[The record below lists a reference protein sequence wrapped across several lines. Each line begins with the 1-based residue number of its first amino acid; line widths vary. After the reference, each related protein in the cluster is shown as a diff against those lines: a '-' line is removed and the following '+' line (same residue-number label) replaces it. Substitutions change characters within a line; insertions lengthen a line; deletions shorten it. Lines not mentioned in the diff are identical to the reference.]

1 MSKPRSY
8 DEVLTED
15 VIANTEDNRE
25 GVSVTDAQNR
35 VKKPL
40 KNLLS
45 NVRDI
50 KDGHRKRFFGYSGAE
65 TNNIS
70 NKDWLMC
77 FKAHHYRDC
86 PEFDLDKA
94 MQGCRYTQLEPN
106 RDTSDYII
114 PKSYKSPSSSSEKKK
129 FKAEYDSMYT
139 LLKQNPYYKHMF
151 PSNQDG
157 LVECPTDLTKAN
169 ESIARF
175 PDEVKKKEQ
184 IIPVQDHLHE
194 RDRGDF
200 GPKGLLPPEWSPWG
214 DEENPEKII
223 TEEKKVLKDL
233 KNKKNNIERNI
244 PIHEE
249 KTKYQG
255 TSIRA
260 QEEKDYAI
268 AEIGRLNERLQEI
281 TKEIDDRENK
291 IIEAKQIKNKKF
303 QVPEEL
309 HRLTEQEKKD
319 DLRYKYDDFYKQNI
333 EQKYG
338 YHEGTER
345 TMRDLKGKDPSL
357 STGLNDKPILKSKSK
372 YEVGGRKKRT
382 KKKRKGRKQVTKK
395 TNKRLKKINRRS
407 KRRRNTRRK

>member
-1 MSKPRSY
+1 MSRARYY
-8 DEVLTED
+8 DEVLMGNE
-15 VIANTEDNRE
+15 IANTEENRE
-25 GVSVTDAQNR
+25 GMSATDAQNR
-35 VKKPL
+35 VKNPL

-106 RDTSDYII
+106 RHTSDYII
-114 PKSYKSPSSSSEKKK
+114 PNSYKSPSSSSEKKK

-157 LVECPTDLTKAN
+157 EVECPTDLTKAN

-175 PDEVKKKEQ
+175 PEEEKIEE
-184 IIPVQDHLHE
+184 IISVQNQLDDRE
-194 RDRGDF
+194 RGDF
-200 GPKGLLPPEWSPWG
+200 GPKGHIPSVWSYWG
-214 DEENPEKII
+214 DEDNPEDII
-223 TEEKKVLKDL
+223 TEANRVLKDL

-244 PIHEE
+244 PIHEK

-255 TSIRA
+255 TSKRA
-260 QEEKDYAI
+260 QDDKAYAI
-268 AEIGRLNERLQEI
+268 DEIGRLNKTLKKI
-281 TKEIDDRENK
+281 TKEIDDWENK
-291 IIEAKQIKNKKF
+291 IIEAKQKKNKKF
-303 QVPEEL
+303 QVPKAL
-309 HRLTEQEKKD
+309 HRLTEEEKKD
-319 DLRYKYDDFYKQNI
+319 DLRYKYDDYYKQNI

-338 YHEGTER
+338 YHEDTEQ
-345 TMRDLKGKDPSL
+345 TMRDLMGKDKPL
-357 STGLNDKPILKSKSK
+357 STGLNAKSILKSDSK
-372 YEVGGRKKRT
+372 YGVGGRKKRT